1 MLEKLE
7 QEAVSVLMKLAP
19 AQTAFPEINWFL
31 NCVYRRFSKK
41 HLLRVAPSLIV
52 LGEDVP
58 RELALALDP
67 AAFFVLGG
75 SLDTCR
81 WSDALLPR
89 DAEPV
94 SRSACGWL
102 LNPTM
107 NLTEDALVVTTL
119 CSDNRRKLV
128 GLLRERGVRVAAA
141 DLPPLSNTQDAE
153 EIWLESM
160 SRLIEAMEKH
170 TGRCL
175 SFSLLA
181 RTIKESQRV
190 RKSLLDFHQ
199 ALLEKP
205 GCLAAA
211 LTRIIEESVWYAEDR
226 EEWTRRL
233 NLLTEKILALT
244 PGGYLSLGTSPWV
257 LLTGSPVVFPNEKLP
272 LLLEESGLYVADW
285 VDAVSI
291 QPQIDPGTPPHFG
304 TVSGLLRQLM
314 ASRLSRNISGA
325 FAVNTGYLDTVRWHL
340 ETVPVDGIVYHV
352 LKGHIEADFELP
364 RIEKLAEEYGLPLI
378 RVETDYQQ
386 QDVEQLRIRMEAFSE
401 MLRQQRQE
409 EVGIAQ

>member
-1 MLEKLE
+1 MLKSLE
-7 QEAVSVLMKLAP
+7 QEAVSMLMKSAS

-41 HLLRVAPSLIV
+41 HLLRAAPMLIV

-58 RELALALDP
+58 RELALAFDP
-67 AAFFVLGG
+67 AAFFALGG
-75 SLDTCR
+75 SLETCR
-81 WSDALLPR
+81 WSDVLLPR

-102 LNPTM
+102 LNPYM
-107 NLTEDALVVTTL
+107 NLTEEALVVTTL

-128 GLLRERGVRVAAA
+128 GLLRERGVKVAAA
-141 DLPPLSNTQDAE
+141 DLPPLSNIQDAK

-170 TGRCL
+170 TGRRL
-175 SFSLLA
+175 SYSRLA
-181 RTIKESQRV
+181 CAIKESQRV
-190 RKSLLDFHQ
+190 WESLLDFRR
-199 ALLEKP
+199 ALLAKP
-205 GCLAAA
+205 GCLPAA
-211 LTRIIEESVWYAEDR
+211 LARIIEESVWYAEDR

-233 NLLTEKILALT
+233 NLLTEKIRTLVS
-244 PGGYLSLGTSPWV
+244 GGYLSLGTSPWV

-285 VDAVSI
+285 VDAVSV
-291 QPQIDPGTPPHFG
+291 QTQLSAGTPPHLG

-314 ASRLSRNISGA
+314 ASRLPQNISGT
-325 FAVNTGYLDTVRWHL
+325 FAVNTGYIDTVRRHL

-352 LKGHIEADFELP
+352 LKGHIEADFELS

-386 QDVEQLRIRMEAFSE
+386 QDVEQLRIRMEAFGE

>member
-1 MLEKLE
+1 MLKSLE
-7 QEAVSVLMKLAP
+7 QEAVSMLMKSAS

-41 HLLRVAPSLIV
+41 HLLRAAPRLIV

-67 AAFFVLGG
+67 AAFFILGG
-75 SLDTCR
+75 SLETCR

-102 LNPTM
+102 LNPYM

-128 GLLRERGVRVAAA
+128 SLLRERGVKVAAA
-141 DLPPLSNTQDAE
+141 DLPPVSSTEDAE

-170 TGRCL
+170 TGRRL
-175 SFSLLA
+175 NYSQLA
-181 RTIKESQRV
+181 SAIKGSQRV
-190 RKSLLDFHQ
+190 RMSLLAFRR
-199 ALLEKP
+199 ALLAKP
-205 GCLAAA
+205 GCLPAA
-211 LTRIIEESVWYAEDR
+211 LARIIEESVWYAEDR

-233 NLLTEKILALT
+233 DLLTAKIQALV

-291 QPQIDPGTPPHFG
+291 PPQIAPGTPPHFG

-314 ASRLSRNISGA
+314 SSRLPRNISGA
-325 FAVNTGYLDTVRWHL
+325 FAVNTGYIDTVRRHL

-364 RIEKLAEEYGLPLI
+364 RIENLAGEYGLPLI

-386 QDVEQLRIRMEAFSE
+386 QDVEQLRIRMEAFGE

>member
-1 MLEKLE
+1 MLENME

-19 AQTAFPEINWFL
+19 VQTAFPEINWFF

-41 HLLRVAPSLIV
+41 HLLRAVPRLIV

-67 AAFFVLGG
+67 AAFFILGG
-75 SLDTCR
+75 SLETCR

-102 LNPTM
+102 LNSYM
-107 NLTEDALVVTTL
+107 NLTEDALVITAL
-119 CSDNRRKLV
+119 CSDNRRKQV
-128 GLLRERGVRVAAA
+128 GLLRERGVKVAAA
-141 DLPPLSNTQDAE
+141 DLPPVSSAEDAE
-153 EIWLESM
+153 EIWMESM

-170 TGRCL
+170 TGRRL
-175 SFSLLA
+175 NYSQLA
-181 RTIKESQRV
+181 SAIKGSQRV
-190 RKSLLDFHQ
+190 RMSLLAFRR
-199 ALLEKP
+199 ALLAKP
-205 GCLAAA
+205 GCLPAA
-211 LTRIIEESVWYAEDR
+211 LARIIEESVWYAEDR

-233 NLLTEKILALT
+233 DLLTAKIQALV

-291 QPQIDPGTPPHFG
+291 QPQIAPGTPPHFG

-314 ASRLSRNISGA
+314 SSRLPRNISGA
-325 FAVNTGYLDTVRWHL
+325 FAVNSGYIDTVRRHL

-364 RIEKLAEEYGLPLI
+364 RIERLAEEYGLPLI

-386 QDVEQLRIRMEAFSE
+386 QDVEQLRIRMEAFGE